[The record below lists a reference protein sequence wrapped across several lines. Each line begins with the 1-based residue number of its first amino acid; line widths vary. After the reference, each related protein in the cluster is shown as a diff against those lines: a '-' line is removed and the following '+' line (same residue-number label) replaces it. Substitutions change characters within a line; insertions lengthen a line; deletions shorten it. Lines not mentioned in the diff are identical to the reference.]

1 MAGIAKPTDS
11 DTSQG
16 MDMKQLISFAMILV
30 AGTTTIA
37 AQSAPP
43 AADAGYTAS
52 VRASWNAIKRNV
64 SRSAQA
70 MPDEGFAFKP
80 TPDVRSFGQLLGHLA
95 NEHYIF
101 CSVMKSEKNPHEGV
115 DFEKKTTKAEFV
127 KDINDSIAYCDAA
140 YAAMKDDAKLLA
152 PLGPNQRD
160 TLFGSALMNVTHDSE
175 HYGNLVTYL
184 RMKGIVPPS
193 SQPSR

>member
-1 MAGIAKPTDS
+1 
-11 DTSQG
+11 
-16 MDMKQLISFAMILV
+16 MKQPISSAIIL
-30 AGTTTIA
+30 AIA
-37 AQSAPP
+37 ATTLAAQPAQPP
-43 AADAGYTAS
+43 ADSGYSAA
-52 VRASWNAIKRNV
+52 VRARWNAIKRNV
-64 SRSAQA
+64 AGSAQA
-70 MPDEGFAFKP
+70 MPEEGFAFKP
-80 TPDVRSFGQLLGHLA
+80 TPEVRTFGQLLGHLA

-101 CSVMKSEKNPHEGV
+101 CSAMKGEKNPHESN
-115 DFEKKTTKAEFV
+115 DFEKKSTKPEFV

-140 YAAMKDDAKLLA
+140 YASMKDDAKLLA
-152 PLGPNQRD
+152 PLAPNRRD